1 MPEVGARQ
9 PEVWEASGVSV
20 SDPLKGQQMDSYTDP
35 LERFNE
41 AVRRLHALDVDVTAA
56 RACPNDYPNDRL
68 EELELEFDKAQRE
81 AERLDKA
88 CRRAEASRR
97 ARVSFV
103 PMADGATVRVN
114 EPDLYTRGGRSFFSD
129 LYLAQLKG
137 DIEAKNR
144 IDACLATGRDP
155 FRPGRARSR
164 ETKRAPNA

>member
-1 MPEVGARQ
+1 MILRSEESTVRPRSSHTGCPFDAGVGA
-9 PEVWEASGVSV
+9 
-20 SDPLKGQQMDSYTDP
+20 
-35 LERFNE
+35 
-41 AVRRLHALDVDVTAA
+41 
-56 RACPNDYPNDRL
+56 
-68 EELELEFDKAQRE
+68 ELELEFDKAQRE